1 MKTDNLTLIVT
12 TYFLLGICNLKNFQ
26 SILGQVLSQMYMFC
40 LILPFWTSELF
51 LQRVR
56 EHSKQ
61 ISSRKMWFETGKY
74 TAELKKKLQYFMKK
88 ICFLIA
94 VAPKWQTCSIPIEN
108 SFGLASLVSFYAYST
123 MQRTKQQKFIS
134 IPSCEETDD
143 VTFAL
148 CLLNLSLIAWPW
160 NGKSSFIQF
169 CVSVTLV
176 EKMRWNKTYVF

>member
-40 LILPFWTSELF
+40 LILPFWTSDLF

-94 VAPKWQTCSIPIEN
+94 VACKWQTCSIPMC
-108 SFGLASLVSFYAYST
+108 T
-123 MQRTKQQKFIS
+123 MSAKLQYNWQKQMEQQQQQQQK
-134 IPSCEETDD
+134 D
-143 VTFAL
+143 
-148 CLLNLSLIAWPW
+148 
-160 NGKSSFIQF
+160 SS
-169 CVSVTLV
+169 
-176 EKMRWNKTYVF
+176 EKVFSKE